1 MPVAKTYEKMV
12 IEGEPFRENGKLYV
26 NVKSSKGSKKVRW
39 YSEAEYA
46 RMYPA
51 TAVKKDLMDFNGRY
65 AFGFGDEGFITLYK
79 GKNVEEWAEN
89 DRHNIYYNLTFL
101 YYTPG
106 RLTLPQLAEGIEP
119 IQLKWEDVM
128 DHDDRMKSHEEVKKI
143 VANLLY
149 EESHSQYQGEINAWL
164 QKEVTVEEKK
174 SDESR
179 FGLKHTY
186 TLNDAEGNTYIW
198 QTGAKDY
205 ARGTT
210 VLLKMKVKEH
220 KEIENK
226 KVTVVWYCKEV

>member
-1 MPVAKTYEKMV
+1 
-12 IEGEPFRENGKLYV
+12 
-26 NVKSSKGSKKVRW
+26 
-39 YSEAEYA
+39 
-46 RMYPA
+46 
-51 TAVKKDLMDFNGRY
+51 
-65 AFGFGDEGFITLYK
+65 
-79 GKNVEEWAEN
+79 
-89 DRHNIYYNLTFL
+89 
-101 YYTPG
+101 
-106 RLTLPQLAEGIEP
+106 
-119 IQLKWEDVM
+119 M